1 MPIAET
7 VPTLEDAATGAETPE
22 SSVPA
27 ASNTGAEEP
36 KIFDPVVQEFTQ
48 LYDELNTKLKE
59 LGFFEDRPEYTVSN
73 SSRTELGIEKRALLT
88 MSRERVDIVYSL
100 PADKLAH
107 LALQELPYID
117 RKVHCLQVLCFGSLG
132 WPWETSMAFAQQT
145 QHELPMRLIQDVS
158 HDTRLICGVAIS
170 SLVWLRLV

>member
-1 MPIAET
+1 MSHAQVRLCLEWPSLPIAET
-7 VPTLEDAATGAETPE
+7 IPTLEDAATGAETSE
-22 SSVPA
+22 SSVA
-27 ASNTGAEEP
+27 AGPSTGAEEP
-36 KIFDPVVQEFTQ
+36 KITDPVVQEFTQ

-107 LALQELPYID
+107 LASQELPYID
-117 RKVHCLQVLCFGSLG
+117 RKVWSLQVLCFGGLG
-132 WPWETSMAFAQQT
+132 WPQEISTAFAEFT
-145 QHELPMRLIQDVS
+145 QHELPYATHTI
-158 HDTRLICGVAIS
+158 
-170 SLVWLRLV
+170 

>member
-1 MPIAET
+1 MLSHAHIQLCHCLEWPCLPIAEA
-7 VPTLEDAATGAETPE
+7 VPVVEDVATAAETPE
-22 SSVPA
+22 ASVA
-27 ASNTGAEEP
+27 AAPSTEAEEP
-36 KIFDPVVQEFTQ
+36 KMTDPVVQEFTQ

-107 LALQELPYID
+107 LATQELPYID
-117 RKVHCLQVLCFGSLG
+117 RKV
-132 WPWETSMAFAQQT
+132 
-145 QHELPMRLIQDVS
+145 
-158 HDTRLICGVAIS
+158 
-170 SLVWLRLV
+170 

>member
-1 MPIAET
+1 M
-7 VPTLEDAATGAETPE
+7 AAAP
-22 SSVPA
+22 S
-27 ASNTGAEEP
+27 TGAEEP
-36 KIFDPVVQEFTQ
+36 KITDPVVQEFTQ

-107 LALQELPYID
+107 LASQELPYID
-117 RKVHCLQVLCFGSLG
+117 RKVWSLQVLCFGGLG
-132 WPWETSMAFAQQT
+132 WPWKISTAFAEII
-145 QHELPMRLIQDVS
+145 QHELPYATHKRCF
-158 HDTRLICGVAIS
+158 T
-170 SLVWLRLV
+170 